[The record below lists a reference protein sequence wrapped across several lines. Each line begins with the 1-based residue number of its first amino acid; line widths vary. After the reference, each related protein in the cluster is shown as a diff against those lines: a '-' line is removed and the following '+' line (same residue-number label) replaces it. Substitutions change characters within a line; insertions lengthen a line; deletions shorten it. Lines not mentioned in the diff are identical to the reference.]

1 LSSLC
6 DTHCHLYLDDYAQDL
21 DEVIQ
26 RAREAGV
33 GRLLI
38 PGIDIET
45 SQKAVELACRYAD
58 LMVPAAGIH
67 PNYSRGIGKDEV
79 KKLEVILHASAEIR
93 AIGEIGLDYY
103 RDRSSKDDQ
112 IAIFQSMLDLAEQF
126 NLPVC
131 LHVRESA
138 EDIIHILDG
147 WYADLYRHNHPLAQ
161 NPGVFHSFD
170 GSDLILKWGMD
181 HEFMFGINGMV
192 TYPKSQALREKLP
205 RIGME
210 RLLTETDSPYLTPQ
224 PHRGKRNEPAH
235 VKYIVEEIGKVLD
248 CPVETIIESTGSN
261 AERLFGSCFK

>member
-1 LSSLC
+1 MSSLC
-6 DTHCHLYLDDYAQDL
+6 DTHCHLYLDDYSQDL

-45 SQKAVELACRYAD
+45 SRKAVELACRYAD

-67 PNYSRGIGKDEV
+67 PNYSTGINKDDV
-79 KKLEVILHASAEIR
+79 KKLEGILHASAEIR
-93 AIGEIGLDYY
+93 AIGEIGLDYH
-103 RDRSSKDDQ
+103 RDWSSKEEQ
-112 IAIFQSMLDLAEQF
+112 ITVFKGMLNLSEQF

-131 LHVRESA
+131 LHVRASA
-138 EDIIHILDG
+138 EDIIQVLDG

-170 GSDLILKWGMD
+170 GSDLILKWGLE

-205 RIGME
+205 QISME
-210 RLLTETDSPYLTPQ
+210 RLLTETDSPYLSPQ
-224 PHRGKRNEPAH
+224 LHRGKRNEPAL
-235 VKYIVEEIGKVLD
+235 VKSIVEEIGKVLD
-248 CPVETIIESTGSN
+248 FPTETIIEATGSN
-261 AERLFGSCFK
+261 AERLFGWNPH